1 MKYVY
6 MINSES
12 EPERYYT
19 GCTTDLKK
27 RLVEHNSGQSAHT
40 RKFMPWKVVGYIA
53 FSDHEKADR
62 FEAYLKTAS
71 GRAFSKR
78 HF

>member
-6 MINSES
+6 MLQSEAA
-12 EPERYYT
+12 PERHYT
-19 GCTTDLKK
+19 GCTIRLKE
-27 RLVEHNSGQSAHT
+27 RFEAHNKGQSPHT
-40 RKFMPWKVVGYIA
+40 KKFVPWKLLGYVA
-53 FSDHEKADR
+53 FSDHQKTDK

-71 GRAFSKR
+71 GRTFAKR

>member
-6 MINSES
+6 MLNSES
-12 EPERYYT
+12 EPKRYYT
-19 GCTTDLKK
+19 GCTADLQ
-27 RLVEHNSGQSAHT
+27 RRIAEHNAGESAHT
-40 RKFMPWKVVGYIA
+40 RKFVPWKLVGYVA

-71 GRAFSKR
+71 GRTFAKR

>member
-6 MINSES
+6 MLNSETH
-12 EPERYYT
+12 PDRYYT
-19 GCTTDLKK
+19 GCTLNLDK
-27 RLVEHNSGQSAHT
+27 RLAEHNTGQSTHT
-40 RKFMPWKVVGYIA
+40 RKFMPWKIVGYIA

-71 GRAFSKR
+71 GRAFAKR